1 MAQRH
6 ITWIN
11 AVPAIL
17 TILSREPI
25 PARPSSLRLV
35 RSASASLPD
44 AVRTILT
51 DALGEIV
58 IESYGMT
65 EAASQITATT
75 AGHRPPPGSAGRPVG
90 VELRICDDA
99 NQAVPAGEIGRVW
112 LRGPGVVDHYVGG
125 RAPERFHDGWL
136 DSGDLGHQDA
146 DGNLFLVGRSDDV
159 INRGGQLVYPR
170 EIEEVLLGHD
180 TVLDAIVV
188 GRPDEIL
195 GAVPVAYVIA
205 GEGATEDSLLAEL
218 DQRCREQLSR
228 YKRPVTVTLV
238 DDLPR
243 AATGKIRR
251 SEVRAAAMSLMS

>member
-1 MAQRH
+1 
-6 ITWIN
+6 
-11 AVPAIL
+11 
-17 TILSREPI
+17 
-25 PARPSSLRLV
+25 V

-44 AVRTILT
+44 AVRRTLT

-58 IESYGMT
+58 VESYGMT

-75 AGHRPPPGSAGRPVG
+75 LGHRSPPGSAGRPVG
-90 VELRICDDA
+90 VELRVCDDA
-99 NQAVPAGEIGRVW
+99 NQPVPAGEIGRVW
-112 LRGPGVVDHYVGG
+112 LRGPGVVDRYVDG
-125 RAPERFHDGWL
+125 RAPERFRDGWL
-136 DSGDLGHQDA
+136 DSGDIGHLD
-146 DGNLFLVGRSDDV
+146 DEGNLFLVGRSDDV

-170 EIEEVLLGHD
+170 EIEEVLLGHA

-205 GEGATEDSLLAEL
+205 GDGVSADELRAEL
-218 DQRCREQLSR
+218 EQRCQDQLSR
-228 YKRPVTVTLV
+228 YKRPVTVLLV